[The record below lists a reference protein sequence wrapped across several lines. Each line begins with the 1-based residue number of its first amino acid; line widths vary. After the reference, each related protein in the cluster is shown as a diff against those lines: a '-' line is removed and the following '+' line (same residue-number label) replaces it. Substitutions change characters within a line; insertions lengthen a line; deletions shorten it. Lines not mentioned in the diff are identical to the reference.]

1 MFFQTQSLQSK
12 AQTKRSQKSKCFRR
26 NATILL
32 DNEERVFSWC
42 LCHVCP
48 ATSTHLLVCY
58 QCTSVSSV
66 SAIHCRESVFLHS
79 FYLLLV
85 PPKPDKQTKML
96 VSQLYLQHV
105 SVTTNLQKHKKTWRH
120 YLIIMTSEFQIYDLL
135 SHNEKRISLLLLL
148 SCTLMNVRSSGGKH
162 TRVQEQLNQHGT
174 HEYKVMHQTQ

>member
-1 MFFQTQSLQSK
+1 MVPLS
-12 AQTKRSQKSKCFRR
+12 
-26 NATILL
+26 
-32 DNEERVFSWC
+32 C
-42 LCHVCP
+42 LSCHQH
-48 ATSTHLLVCY
+48 TRLLVCY

-148 SCTLMNVRSSGGKH
+148 SCMLLLYMLDTKSDSMMNVRSSGGKH